1 MKVRMKDIRS
11 VFPIGA
17 IENDCLLS
25 KHGDITVA
33 FALTLPEI
41 FTLNVQYDE
50 RVELGDYRELCEA
63 WTKAIGVLPVHT
75 IVHKQ
80 DWFVEES
87 YAPSGQVANFL
98 DKASERHFNER
109 PFLHHACYLYITKTY
124 ADRHNASSVQTTLS
138 KGRLLPREFSDK
150 RKIDEFLN
158 SIEQFKA
165 ILESTRRI
173 TLRRLT
179 NEDLAGRDSDR
190 KTGKAATPGLLER
203 YMSLSLRDEVVTL
216 ADIEMGEELRVGGK
230 YSKFYTI
237 SDVEDL
243 PEQLGTNNRLENLS
257 SENSNVS
264 VGYATPV
271 SLMLNCN
278 HLYNQYIFVEDR
290 QQVFPQLEQ
299 RATQMRSLSNF
310 STNNEVNSR
319 LIDQFLNYAAETGYS
334 PVRVHYNVQI
344 WTEDKAKL
352 PVLRNQ
358 VTSAIAKM
366 GVRPRENSLDAA
378 TLYWAGIPGNAADLP
393 REDKFWS
400 FVPQAVCF
408 FNHETNYQDSA
419 STHGLKLVE
428 RLSGK
433 PILVDLSDEPMNKG
447 WVTNRNKFIIGPS
460 GSGKSFFT
468 NHALRS
474 YHTQGSHTVIVDVG
488 HSYQGLCALLGGR
501 YLTYSEESPI
511 SFNPFYIEGRH
522 YPDVEKREA
531 LKVLLQTLWKRSDE
545 RQTMAEYTALSAAI
559 TGYYEHLA
567 QNRDVFPGFDSFYE
581 FMAEEFRTYIAEHK
595 LRDDYFNYDNFMYVL
610 KPFYRGGEYAYLLN
624 SRESL
629 DLLHERFI
637 VFELDNIKDHP
648 ILYPVVTIIIMDTF
662 ISKMRKLGGVRK
674 IILIEEAWKAIMKN
688 SMAEYI
694 KYLYKTVRKF
704 YGEAWIVTQEVDDII
719 GSPIVKESIINNA
732 DTKILLDQRKYQNKF
747 KQVMD
752 LLALTVKEKDL
763 CLSLNRDLDPRR
775 KYKEVFISWGG
786 QMAKVYGVEV
796 SLEEYL
802 AFSTEQTEKLR
813 LQKKVYDNGGS
824 YDVALREYADE
835 IRYA

>member
-1 MKVRMKDIRS
+1 
-11 VFPIGA
+11 
-17 IENDCLLS
+17 
-25 KHGDITVA
+25 
-33 FALTLPEI
+33 
-41 FTLNVQYDE
+41 
-50 RVELGDYRELCEA
+50 
-63 WTKAIGVLPVHT
+63 
-75 IVHKQ
+75 
-80 DWFVEES
+80 
-87 YAPSGQVANFL
+87 
-98 DKASERHFNER
+98 
-109 PFLHHACYLYITKTY
+109 
-124 ADRHNASSVQTTLS
+124 
-138 KGRLLPREFSDK
+138 
-150 RKIDEFLN
+150 
-158 SIEQFKA
+158 
-165 ILESTRRI
+165 
-173 TLRRLT
+173 
-179 NEDLAGRDSDR
+179 
-190 KTGKAATPGLLER
+190 
-203 YMSLSLRDEVVTL
+203 
-216 ADIEMGEELRVGGK
+216 
-230 YSKFYTI
+230 
-237 SDVEDL
+237 
-243 PEQLGTNNRLENLS
+243 
-257 SENSNVS
+257 
-264 VGYATPV
+264 
-271 SLMLNCN
+271 
-278 HLYNQYIFVEDR
+278 
-290 QQVFPQLEQ
+290 
-299 RATQMRSLSNF
+299 
-310 STNNEVNSR
+310 
-319 LIDQFLNYAAETGYS
+319 
-334 PVRVHYNVQI
+334 
-344 WTEDKAKL
+344 
-352 PVLRNQ
+352 
-358 VTSAIAKM
+358 
-366 GVRPRENSLDAA
+366 
-378 TLYWAGIPGNAADLP
+378 
-393 REDKFWS
+393 
-400 FVPQAVCF
+400 
-408 FNHETNYQDSA
+408 
-419 STHGLKLVE
+419 
-428 RLSGK
+428 
-433 PILVDLSDEPMNKG
+433 
-447 WVTNRNKFIIGPS
+447 
-460 GSGKSFFT
+460 
-468 NHALRS
+468 
-474 YHTQGSHTVIVDVG
+474 
-488 HSYQGLCALLGGR
+488 
-501 YLTYSEESPI
+501 
-511 SFNPFYIEGRH
+511 
-522 YPDVEKREA
+522 VEKREA

-567 QNRDVFPGFDSFYE
+567 TNRNVFPGFDSFYE
-581 FMAEEFRTYIAEHK
+581 FMAEEFRAYIAEHK

-813 LQKKVYDNGGS
+813 LQKKVDDNGGS